1 MFNVVFFRSIQK
13 RRNNTLCNV
22 CGSRRRRR
30 LRLRWRHRGI
40 YGQVYLIYMSIDRKY
55 CLVYDERTA
64 MQCRTSIFIGND
76 VNMRLRA
83 RCRIEFLCYFAR
95 SASFIQ
101 IIHYV
106 LFLDNA
112 TCVCACVS
120 LFFRFS
126 SFTRTGHIW
135 HDRLKSTHIDG
146 CGLCCVLR
154 ADYWHGCQYHQIDG
168 GALRRSPK
176 LISFGQ
182 SLPLPN

>member
-1 MFNVVFFRSIQK
+1 MWFSFGRYKK
-13 RRNNTLCNV
+13 RRYNTLCNV
-22 CGSRRRRR
+22 CGSRRR
-30 LRLRWRHRGI
+30 LRLRWRHCGI

-55 CLVYDERTA
+55 CLVYNERTA

-83 RCRIEFLCYFAR
+83 WCRIEFYVTLLFGLVHPNHSLR
-95 SASFIQ
+95 FIFRQ
-101 IIHYV
+101 RGMRM
-106 LFLDNA
+106 
-112 TCVCACVS
+112 CVCFS
-120 LFFRFS
+120 FFGFS
-126 SFTRTGHIW
+126 SFTQTGHIW
-135 HDRLKSTHIDG
+135 HDRLKSTHNDG

-154 ADYWHGCQYHQIDG
+154 VDYWHGCQYHQIDG